1 MKHVIKF
8 NEFILEGLEDTSWTR
23 EYKGKETTIYLKDV
37 IGYLDRTNVP
47 VEKINTKS
55 LEKLLIDAERDKKR
69 VDNSDLSYPIIL
81 CKSGGKFI
89 RILDGN
95 HRLAKC
101 VNNGINKIKA
111 RVLDLDKSL
120 DEYKFMFGE

>member
-1 MKHVIKF
+1 MNIFKF

-37 IGYLDRTNVP
+37 IEYLDRTNVP
-47 VEKINTKS
+47 VEKIDTKT
-55 LEKLLIDAERDKKR
+55 LEYLLIDAERDQKR
-69 VDNSDLSYPIIL
+69 VDNSDLNYPIIL
-81 CKSGGKFI
+81 CKNGGKFT

-101 VNNGINKIKA
+101 ISNGINKIKV